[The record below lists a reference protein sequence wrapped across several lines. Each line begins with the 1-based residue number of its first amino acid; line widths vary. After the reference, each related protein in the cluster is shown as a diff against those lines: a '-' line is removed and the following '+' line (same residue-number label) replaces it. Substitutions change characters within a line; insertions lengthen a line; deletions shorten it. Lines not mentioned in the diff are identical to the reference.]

1 MFITFDTNEATQK
14 DWKALDAFVT
24 VQLGNTLAV
33 EVHLSDE
40 AVEEQVRKHA
50 ETLVDELNEG
60 QENEKENGPKSY
72 DDLTY
77 DELKKLAKL
86 RGIDTGSRRSAG
98 IREMLREVDAKDD
111 AAEDPQDDQDELK
124 RKADEV
130 IARRKAEKAAKE
142 AASEDTTEVEE
153 VEVEVLEEDELKRKA
168 DEVIARRKAEK
179 AAKEAASEDTT
190 EVEEVEVEV
199 LEEDEKD
206 GEDGEDGE
214 DGPTLADATA
224 IATELVSKGKSNVV
238 KAALN
243 DLGVKRVS
251 QLDPSD
257 IAEFIQIVKG

>member
-1 MFITFDTNEATQK
+1 MFITFDTTEATQK
-14 DWKALDAFVT
+14 DWRALAAFVT
-24 VQLGNTLAV
+24 VQLDNTFTV
-33 EVHLSDE
+33 DVHLSDE
-40 AVEEQVRKHA
+40 AVKEQVQKHA
-50 ETLVDELNEG
+50 ETLVDELNEA

-111 AAEDPQDDQDELK
+111 AAEDPT
-124 RKADEV
+124 
-130 IARRKAEKAAKE
+130 
-142 AASEDTTEVEE
+142 EDPTEVEE
-153 VEVEVLEEDELKRKA
+153 A
-168 DEVIARRKAEK
+168 
-179 AAKEAASEDTT
+179 
-190 EVEEVEVEV
+190 EVEV

-206 GEDGEDGE
+206 GEDGL
-214 DGPTLADATA
+214 TLADATA

-238 KAALN
+238 KAALSY
-243 DLGVKRVS
+243 LGVKRVS

>member
-1 MFITFDTNEATQK
+1 MFITFDTTEATQK
-14 DWKALDAFVT
+14 DWRALAALVT
-24 VQLGNTLAV
+24 VQLDSTFTV
-33 EVHLSDE
+33 DVRLSDE
-40 AVEEQVRKHA
+40 AVKEQVREHA
-50 ETLVDELNEG
+50 ETLVDELNEA

-98 IREMLREVDAKDD
+98 IREMLREVDAKDA
-111 AAEDPQDDQDELK
+111 AAEDPT
-124 RKADEV
+124 
-130 IARRKAEKAAKE
+130 
-142 AASEDTTEVEE
+142 EDPTEVEE
-153 VEVEVLEEDELKRKA
+153 AEEEVLEEDELKRKA

-179 AAKEAASEDTT
+179 AAKEAAAEEPT
-190 EVEEVEVEV
+190 EVEEVEAEV
-199 LEEDEKD
+199 LEEDEK
-206 GEDGEDGE
+206 DGEDGE

>member
-1 MFITFDTNEATQK
+1 MFITFDTTEATQK
-14 DWKALDAFVT
+14 DWRALAAFVT
-24 VQLGNTLAV
+24 VQLDNTSTV

-40 AVEEQVRKHA
+40 AVKEQVQKHV
-50 ETLVDELNEG
+50 ETLVDELNEA

-111 AAEDPQDDQDELK
+111 AAEDP
-124 RKADEV
+124 
-130 IARRKAEKAAKE
+130 
-142 AASEDTTEVEE
+142 TEVEE

-179 AAKEAASEDTT
+179 AAKDDAAEDPT

-206 GEDGEDGE
+206 RE

-251 QLDPSD
+251 QLDPAD

>member
-1 MFITFDTNEATQK
+1 MFITFDTTEATQK
-14 DWKALDAFVT
+14 DWRALSSFVT
-24 VQLGNTLAV
+24 VQLDNTFTV
-33 EVHLSDE
+33 DVRLSDE

-50 ETLVDELNEG
+50 ETLVDELNEA

-111 AAEDPQDDQDELK
+111 AAEDP
-124 RKADEV
+124 
-130 IARRKAEKAAKE
+130 
-142 AASEDTTEVEE
+142 TEVEE
-153 VEVEVLEEDELKRKA
+153 AEEEVLEEDELKRKA

-179 AAKEAASEDTT
+179 AAKEAAAEEPT
-190 EVEEVEVEV
+190 EVEEVEGEV

-206 GEDGEDGE
+206 GEDRE

-257 IAEFIQIVKG
+257 IAEFLQIVKG

>member
-1 MFITFDTNEATQK
+1 MFITFDTTEATQK
-14 DWKALDAFVT
+14 DWRALAAFVT
-24 VQLGNTLAV
+24 VQLDNTFTV
-33 EVHLSDE
+33 DVHLSDE
-40 AVEEQVRKHA
+40 AVKEQVRKHA
-50 ETLVDELNEG
+50 ETLVDELNEA

-111 AAEDPQDDQDELK
+111 AAEDP
-124 RKADEV
+124 
-130 IARRKAEKAAKE
+130 
-142 AASEDTTEVEE
+142 TEVEE
-153 VEVEVLEEDELKRKA
+153 AEEEVLEEDELKRKA

-179 AAKEAASEDTT
+179 AAKEAAAEDPTEEPT
-190 EVEEVEVEV
+190 EVEEVEGEV

-206 GEDGEDGE
+206 GEDRE

-238 KAALN
+238 KAVLG

-257 IAEFIQIVKG
+257 IAEFLQIVKG

>member
-1 MFITFDTNEATQK
+1 MFITFDTTEATQK
-14 DWKALDAFVT
+14 DWRALAAFVT
-24 VQLGNTLAV
+24 VQLDNTFTV

-50 ETLVDELNEG
+50 ETLVDELNEA

-111 AAEDPQDDQDELK
+111 AAEDP
-124 RKADEV
+124 
-130 IARRKAEKAAKE
+130 
-142 AASEDTTEVEE
+142 TEVEE
-153 VEVEVLEEDELKRKA
+153 AEEEVLEEDELKRKA

-179 AAKEAASEDTT
+179 AAKEAAAEDPTEEPT
-190 EVEEVEVEV
+190 EVEEVEGEV

-206 GEDGEDGE
+206 GEDRE

-257 IAEFIQIVKG
+257 IAEFLQIVKG

>member
-1 MFITFDTNEATQK
+1 MFITFDTTEATQK
-14 DWKALDAFVT
+14 DWRALAAFVT
-24 VQLGNTLAV
+24 VQLDNTV
-33 EVHLSDE
+33 DVRLSDE

-50 ETLVDELNEG
+50 ETLVDELNEA

-111 AAEDPQDDQDELK
+111 AAEDP
-124 RKADEV
+124 
-130 IARRKAEKAAKE
+130 
-142 AASEDTTEVEE
+142 TEVEE
-153 VEVEVLEEDELKRKA
+153 AEEEVLEEDELKRKA

-179 AAKEAASEDTT
+179 AAKEAAAEEPT
-190 EVEEVEVEV
+190 EVEEVEGEV

-206 GEDGEDGE
+206 GEDRE

-257 IAEFIQIVKG
+257 IAEFLQIVKG

>member
-1 MFITFDTNEATQK
+1 MFITFDTTEATQK
-14 DWKALDAFVT
+14 DWRALAAFVT
-24 VQLGNTLAV
+24 VQLDNTFTV
-33 EVHLSDE
+33 DVHLSDE
-40 AVEEQVRKHA
+40 AVKEQVRKHA
-50 ETLVDELNEG
+50 ETLVDELNEA

-111 AAEDPQDDQDELK
+111 ASEDPT
-124 RKADEV
+124 
-130 IARRKAEKAAKE
+130 
-142 AASEDTTEVEE
+142 EDPTEVEE
-153 VEVEVLEEDELKRKA
+153 AEEEEVLEEDELKRKA

-179 AAKEAASEDTT
+179 AAKEAAAEEPN
-190 EVEEVEVEV
+190 EVEEVEGEV
-199 LEEDEKD
+199 LEEDEK
-206 GEDGEDGE
+206 DGE

-238 KAALN
+238 KAALA

>member
-1 MFITFDTNEATQK
+1 MFITFDTTEATQK
-14 DWKALDAFVT
+14 DWRALAAFVT
-24 VQLGNTLAV
+24 VQLDNTFTV
-33 EVHLSDE
+33 DVRLSDE
-40 AVEEQVRKHA
+40 AVKEQVRKHA
-50 ETLVDELNEG
+50 ETLVDELNEA

-111 AAEDPQDDQDELK
+111 AAEDPT
-124 RKADEV
+124 
-130 IARRKAEKAAKE
+130 E
-142 AASEDTTEVEE
+142 APTEVEE
-153 VEVEVLEEDELKRKA
+153 AEE
-168 DEVIARRKAEK
+168 
-179 AAKEAASEDTT
+179 
-190 EVEEVEVEV
+190 EV
-199 LEEDEKD
+199 LEEDEK
-206 GEDGEDGE
+206 DGEDGE

-224 IATELVSKGKSNVV
+224 IATELVSKGKSHVV

-257 IAEFIQIVKG
+257 IAEFLQIVKG

>member
-1 MFITFDTNEATQK
+1 MFITFDTTEATQK
-14 DWKALDAFVT
+14 DWRALAAFVT
-24 VQLGNTLAV
+24 VQLDNTFTV
-33 EVHLSDE
+33 DVRLSDE
-40 AVEEQVRKHA
+40 AVKEQVQKHA
-50 ETLVDELNEG
+50 ETLVDELNEA

-86 RGIDTGSRRSAG
+86 RGIDTGSRRSVG

-111 AAEDPQDDQDELK
+111 AAEDHT
-124 RKADEV
+124 
-130 IARRKAEKAAKE
+130 
-142 AASEDTTEVEE
+142 EDPTEDPTEVEE
-153 VEVEVLEEDELKRKA
+153 AEE
-168 DEVIARRKAEK
+168 
-179 AAKEAASEDTT
+179 
-190 EVEEVEVEV
+190 EV
-199 LEEDEKD
+199 LEEDEK
-206 GEDGEDGE
+206 DGEDGE

-257 IAEFIQIVKG
+257 IAEFLQIVKG

>member
-1 MFITFDTNEATQK
+1 MFITFDTTEATQK

-24 VQLGNTLAV
+24 VQLDSNFTV
-33 EVHLSDE
+33 DVHLSDE

-60 QENEKENGPKSY
+60 QENENEKENGPKSY

-142 AASEDTTEVEE
+142 AA
-153 VEVEVLEEDELKRKA
+153 A
-168 DEVIARRKAEK
+168 
-179 AAKEAASEDTT
+179 EDTT

-199 LEEDEKD
+199 LEEDEK
-206 GEDGEDGE
+206 DGEDGE

>member
-1 MFITFDTNEATQK
+1 MFITFDTTEATQK
-14 DWKALDAFVT
+14 DWRALSAFVT
-24 VQLGNTLAV
+24 VQLDNTFTV
-33 EVHLSDE
+33 GVRLSDE

-50 ETLVDELNEG
+50 ETLVDELNEA
-60 QENEKENGPKSY
+60 QENAPKSY

-111 AAEDPQDDQDELK
+111 AAEDP
-124 RKADEV
+124 
-130 IARRKAEKAAKE
+130 
-142 AASEDTTEVEE
+142 TEVEE
-153 VEVEVLEEDELKRKA
+153 A
-168 DEVIARRKAEK
+168 
-179 AAKEAASEDTT
+179 
-190 EVEEVEVEV
+190 EVEV

-206 GEDGEDGE
+206 GEDGL
-214 DGPTLADATA
+214 TLADATA

>member
-1 MFITFDTNEATQK
+1 
-14 DWKALDAFVT
+14 
-24 VQLGNTLAV
+24 
-33 EVHLSDE
+33 
-40 AVEEQVRKHA
+40 
-50 ETLVDELNEG
+50 
-60 QENEKENGPKSY
+60 
-72 DDLTY
+72 
-77 DELKKLAKL
+77 
-86 RGIDTGSRRSAG
+86 
-98 IREMLREVDAKDD
+98 MLREVDAKDDAKDD

-142 AASEDTTEVEE
+142 AAAEEPTEVEE
-153 VEVEVLEEDELKRKA
+153 VEG
-168 DEVIARRKAEK
+168 
-179 AAKEAASEDTT
+179 
-190 EVEEVEVEV
+190 EV

-206 GEDGEDGE
+206 GEDG
-214 DGPTLADATA
+214 PTLSDATA

>member
-1 MFITFDTNEATQK
+1 MFITFDTTEATQK
-14 DWKALDAFVT
+14 DWRALSSFVT
-24 VQLGNTLAV
+24 VQLDNTFTV
-33 EVHLSDE
+33 DVRLSDE

-50 ETLVDELNEG
+50 ETLVDELNEA

-111 AAEDPQDDQDELK
+111 AAEDP
-124 RKADEV
+124 
-130 IARRKAEKAAKE
+130 
-142 AASEDTTEVEE
+142 TEVEE
-153 VEVEVLEEDELKRKA
+153 AEEEVLEEDELKRKA

-179 AAKEAASEDTT
+179 AAKEAAAEEPT
-190 EVEEVEVEV
+190 EVEEVEGEV
-199 LEEDEKD
+199 LEEGEK
-206 GEDGEDGE
+206 DGEDGE

-257 IAEFIQIVKG
+257 IAEFLQIVKG

>member
-1 MFITFDTNEATQK
+1 MFITFDTTEATQK
-14 DWKALDAFVT
+14 DWRALAAFVT
-24 VQLGNTLAV
+24 VQLDNTFTV
-33 EVHLSDE
+33 DVRLSDE
-40 AVEEQVRKHA
+40 AVKEQVRKHA
-50 ETLVDELNEG
+50 ETLVDELNEA

-111 AAEDPQDDQDELK
+111 AAEDP
-124 RKADEV
+124 
-130 IARRKAEKAAKE
+130 
-142 AASEDTTEVEE
+142 TEVEE
-153 VEVEVLEEDELKRKA
+153 AEEEVLEEDELKRKA

-179 AAKEAASEDTT
+179 AAKEAAEEAASEDPT
-190 EVEEVEVEV
+190 EVEEVEAEV
-199 LEEDEKD
+199 LEEDEK
-206 GEDGEDGE
+206 DGEDGE

-257 IAEFIQIVKG
+257 IAEFLQIVKG

>member
-1 MFITFDTNEATQK
+1 MFITFDTTEATQK
-14 DWKALDAFVT
+14 DWRALAAFVT
-24 VQLGNTLAV
+24 VQLDNTFTV
-33 EVHLSDE
+33 DVHLSDE
-40 AVEEQVRKHA
+40 AVKEQVRKHA
-50 ETLVDELNEG
+50 ETLVDELNEA

-111 AAEDPQDDQDELK
+111 AAEDPT
-124 RKADEV
+124 
-130 IARRKAEKAAKE
+130 
-142 AASEDTTEVEE
+142 EDPTEVEE
-153 VEVEVLEEDELKRKA
+153 AEEEVLEEDELKRKA

-179 AAKEAASEDTT
+179 AAKEAAAEEPT
-190 EVEEVEVEV
+190 EVEEVEGEV

-206 GEDGEDGE
+206 GEDRE

-224 IATELVSKGKSNVV
+224 IATELVSKGKSHVV

-257 IAEFIQIVKG
+257 IAEFLKIVKG

>member
-1 MFITFDTNEATQK
+1 MFITFDTTEATQK
-14 DWKALDAFVT
+14 DWRALAAFVT
-24 VQLGNTLAV
+24 VQLDNTFTV
-33 EVHLSDE
+33 DVHLSDE
-40 AVEEQVRKHA
+40 AVKEQVQKHA
-50 ETLVDELNEG
+50 ETLVDELNEA

-98 IREMLREVDAKDD
+98 IREMLREADAKDD
-111 AAEDPQDDQDELK
+111 AAEDPT
-124 RKADEV
+124 
-130 IARRKAEKAAKE
+130 
-142 AASEDTTEVEE
+142 EDPTEVEE
-153 VEVEVLEEDELKRKA
+153 AEEEVLEEDELKRKA
-168 DEVIARRKAEK
+168 DEVIARRKAKK
-179 AAKEAASEDTT
+179 AAEEAAAEDPT
-190 EVEEVEVEV
+190 EVEEAEVEV

-206 GEDGEDGE
+206 GEDGL
-214 DGPTLADATA
+214 TLADATA

>member
-1 MFITFDTNEATQK
+1 MFITFDTTEATQK
-14 DWKALDAFVT
+14 DWRALAAFVT
-24 VQLGNTLAV
+24 VQLDNTFTV
-33 EVHLSDE
+33 DVRLSDE
-40 AVEEQVRKHA
+40 AVKEQVRKHA
-50 ETLVDELNEG
+50 ETLVDELNEA

-111 AAEDPQDDQDELK
+111 AAEDP
-124 RKADEV
+124 
-130 IARRKAEKAAKE
+130 
-142 AASEDTTEVEE
+142 TEVEE
-153 VEVEVLEEDELKRKA
+153 AEEEVLEEDELKRKA

-179 AAKEAASEDTT
+179 AAKEAAAEEPT
-190 EVEEVEVEV
+190 EVEEVEGEV
-199 LEEDEKD
+199 LEEDEK
-206 GEDGEDGE
+206 DGEDGE

-257 IAEFIQIVKG
+257 IAEFLQIVKG

>member
-1 MFITFDTNEATQK
+1 MFITFDTTEATQK
-14 DWKALDAFVT
+14 DWRALSAFVT
-24 VQLGNTLAV
+24 VQLDNTFTV
-33 EVHLSDE
+33 GVRLSDE

-50 ETLVDELNEG
+50 ETLVDELNEA
-60 QENEKENGPKSY
+60 QENAPKSY

-111 AAEDPQDDQDELK
+111 AAEDP
-124 RKADEV
+124 
-130 IARRKAEKAAKE
+130 
-142 AASEDTTEVEE
+142 TEVEE
-153 VEVEVLEEDELKRKA
+153 AAEEEVLEEDELKRKA

-179 AAKEAASEDTT
+179 AAEEAAAEDPT
-190 EVEEVEVEV
+190 EVEEAEVEV

-206 GEDGEDGE
+206 GEDGL
-214 DGPTLADATA
+214 TLADATA

>member
-1 MFITFDTNEATQK
+1 MFITFDTTEATQK
-14 DWKALDAFVT
+14 DWRALAALVT
-24 VQLGNTLAV
+24 VQLDSNFTV
-33 EVHLSDE
+33 DVHLSDE
-40 AVEEQVRKHA
+40 AVKEQVREHA
-50 ETLVDELNEG
+50 ETLVDELNEA

-98 IREMLREVDAKDD
+98 IREMLREVDAKDA
-111 AAEDPQDDQDELK
+111 AAEDPT
-124 RKADEV
+124 
-130 IARRKAEKAAKE
+130 
-142 AASEDTTEVEE
+142 EDPTEVEE
-153 VEVEVLEEDELKRKA
+153 AEEEVLEEDELKRKA

-179 AAKEAASEDTT
+179 AAKEAAAEEPT
-190 EVEEVEVEV
+190 EVEEVEAEV
-199 LEEDEKD
+199 LEEDEK
-206 GEDGEDGE
+206 DGEDGE

>member
-1 MFITFDTNEATQK
+1 MFITFDTTEATQK
-14 DWKALDAFVT
+14 DWRALAAFVT
-24 VQLGNTLAV
+24 VQLDNTFTV
-33 EVHLSDE
+33 DVHLSDE

-50 ETLVDELNEG
+50 ETLVDELNEA
-60 QENEKENGPKSY
+60 QENEKENAPKSY

-111 AAEDPQDDQDELK
+111 AAEDPT
-124 RKADEV
+124 
-130 IARRKAEKAAKE
+130 
-142 AASEDTTEVEE
+142 EDPTEVEE
-153 VEVEVLEEDELKRKA
+153 AEEEVLEEDELKRKA

-179 AAKEAASEDTT
+179 AAKEAAAEDPT
-190 EVEEVEVEV
+190 EVEEAEVEV

-206 GEDGEDGE
+206 GEDGL
-214 DGPTLADATA
+214 TLADATA

>member
-1 MFITFDTNEATQK
+1 MFITFDTTEATQK
-14 DWKALDAFVT
+14 DWRALAAFVT
-24 VQLGNTLAV
+24 VQLDNTSTV
-33 EVHLSDE
+33 EVRLSDE

-50 ETLVDELNEG
+50 ETLVDELNEA

-111 AAEDPQDDQDELK
+111 AAEDP
-124 RKADEV
+124 
-130 IARRKAEKAAKE
+130 
-142 AASEDTTEVEE
+142 TEVEE
-153 VEVEVLEEDELKRKA
+153 AEEEVLEEDELKRKA

-179 AAKEAASEDTT
+179 AAEVEVLEEEPT
-190 EVEEVEVEV
+190 EVEEAEEEV

-206 GEDGEDGE
+206 GEA
-214 DGPTLADATA
+214 GPTLADATA

-243 DLGVKRVS
+243 DMGVKRVS

>member
-1 MFITFDTNEATQK
+1 MFITFDTTEATQK

-24 VQLGNTLAV
+24 VQLDNTFTV

-50 ETLVDELNEG
+50 ETLVDELNEA

-111 AAEDPQDDQDELK
+111 AAEDPQDELPEAEAEDDQDELK

-142 AASEDTTEVEE
+142 AAAEDHTEVED
-153 VEVEVLEEDELKRKA
+153 VEG
-168 DEVIARRKAEK
+168 
-179 AAKEAASEDTT
+179 
-190 EVEEVEVEV
+190 EV
-199 LEEDEKD
+199 LEEDEK
-206 GEDGEDGE
+206 DGEDGE

-224 IATELVSKGKSNVV
+224 IATDLVSKGKSNVV

>member
-1 MFITFDTNEATQK
+1 MFITFDTTEATQK
-14 DWKALDAFVT
+14 DWRALSAFVT
-24 VQLGNTLAV
+24 VQLDNTFTV
-33 EVHLSDE
+33 GVRLSDE

-50 ETLVDELNEG
+50 ETLVDELNEA
-60 QENEKENGPKSY
+60 QENAPKSY

-111 AAEDPQDDQDELK
+111 AAEDP
-124 RKADEV
+124 
-130 IARRKAEKAAKE
+130 
-142 AASEDTTEVEE
+142 TEVEE
-153 VEVEVLEEDELKRKA
+153 AEEEVLEEDELKRKA

-179 AAKEAASEDTT
+179 AAEVEVLEEEPT
-190 EVEEVEVEV
+190 EVEEAEGEV
-199 LEEDEKD
+199 LEEDEK
-206 GEDGEDGE
+206 DGE

-243 DLGVKRVS
+243 DMGVKRVS

>member
-1 MFITFDTNEATQK
+1 MFITFDTTEATQK
-14 DWKALDAFVT
+14 DWRALAAFVT
-24 VQLGNTLAV
+24 VQLDNTSTV

-40 AVEEQVRKHA
+40 AVKEQVQKHV
-50 ETLVDELNEG
+50 ETLVDELNEA

-111 AAEDPQDDQDELK
+111 AAEDP
-124 RKADEV
+124 
-130 IARRKAEKAAKE
+130 
-142 AASEDTTEVEE
+142 TEVEE

-179 AAKEAASEDTT
+179 AAKDDAAEDPT

-206 GEDGEDGE
+206 RE

-251 QLDPSD
+251 QLGPAD

>member
-1 MFITFDTNEATQK
+1 MFITFDTTEATQK

-24 VQLGNTLAV
+24 VQLGSNFPV
-33 EVHLSDE
+33 DVHLSDE
-40 AVEEQVRKHA
+40 ADEEQVQKHV
-50 ETLVDELNEG
+50 ETLVDELNEA
-60 QENEKENGPKSY
+60 QENEKEGGPKTY

-86 RGIDTGSRRSAG
+86 RGIDTGNRRSTG

-111 AAEDPQDDQDELK
+111 AKDELPEAEDDQDELK

-142 AASEDTTEVEE
+142 AAAEEPTEVEE
-153 VEVEVLEEDELKRKA
+153 VEG
-168 DEVIARRKAEK
+168 
-179 AAKEAASEDTT
+179 
-190 EVEEVEVEV
+190 EV

-206 GEDGEDGE
+206 GEDG
-214 DGPTLADATA
+214 PTLSDATA

-257 IAEFIQIVKG
+257 IAEFIQIVKS

>member
-1 MFITFDTNEATQK
+1 MFITFDTTEATQK
-14 DWKALDAFVT
+14 DWRALSSFVT
-24 VQLGNTLAV
+24 VQLDNTFTV
-33 EVHLSDE
+33 DVRLSDE

-50 ETLVDELNEG
+50 ETLVDELNEA

-111 AAEDPQDDQDELK
+111 AAEDP
-124 RKADEV
+124 
-130 IARRKAEKAAKE
+130 
-142 AASEDTTEVEE
+142 TEVEE
-153 VEVEVLEEDELKRKA
+153 AEEEVLEEDELKRKA

-179 AAKEAASEDTT
+179 AAKEAAAEDPTEEPT
-190 EVEEVEVEV
+190 EVEEVEGEV

-206 GEDGEDGE
+206 GEDRE

-238 KAALN
+238 KAVLG

-257 IAEFIQIVKG
+257 IAEFLQIVKG

>member
-1 MFITFDTNEATQK
+1 MFITFDTTEATQK

-40 AVEEQVRKHA
+40 AVEEQARKHA

-142 AASEDTTEVEE
+142 AA
-153 VEVEVLEEDELKRKA
+153 A
-168 DEVIARRKAEK
+168 
-179 AAKEAASEDTT
+179 EDTT

>member
-1 MFITFDTNEATQK
+1 MFITFDTTEATQK
-14 DWKALDAFVT
+14 DWKALAAFVT
-24 VQLGNTLAV
+24 VQLDNTFTV

-50 ETLVDELNEG
+50 ETLVDELNEA

-111 AAEDPQDDQDELK
+111 AAEDPTEVEEAGAGDDQDELK

-142 AASEDTTEVEE
+142 AAAEDP
-153 VEVEVLEEDELKRKA
+153 
-168 DEVIARRKAEK
+168 
-179 AAKEAASEDTT
+179 T

-199 LEEDEKD
+199 LEEDEK
-206 GEDGEDGE
+206 DGE

-257 IAEFIQIVKG
+257 ITEFIQIVKG

>member
-1 MFITFDTNEATQK
+1 MFITFDTTEATQK
-14 DWKALDAFVT
+14 DWRALSAFVT
-24 VQLGNTLAV
+24 VQLDNTFTV
-33 EVHLSDE
+33 GVRLSDE

-50 ETLVDELNEG
+50 ETLVDELNEA

-98 IREMLREVDAKDD
+98 IREMLREVDA
-111 AAEDPQDDQDELK
+111 AEDPT
-124 RKADEV
+124 
-130 IARRKAEKAAKE
+130 
-142 AASEDTTEVEE
+142 EDHTEDPTEVEE
-153 VEVEVLEEDELKRKA
+153 AEEEVLEEDELKRKA

-179 AAKEAASEDTT
+179 AAEVEVLEEEPT
-190 EVEEVEVEV
+190 EVEEAEGEV
-199 LEEDEKD
+199 LEEDEK
-206 GEDGEDGE
+206 DGE

-243 DLGVKRVS
+243 DMGVKRVS

>member
-1 MFITFDTNEATQK
+1 MFITFDTTEATQK
-14 DWKALDAFVT
+14 DWRALAAFVT
-24 VQLGNTLAV
+24 VQLDNTFTV
-33 EVHLSDE
+33 DVRLSDE

-50 ETLVDELNEG
+50 ETLVDELNEA

-111 AAEDPQDDQDELK
+111 AAEDP
-124 RKADEV
+124 
-130 IARRKAEKAAKE
+130 
-142 AASEDTTEVEE
+142 TEVEE
-153 VEVEVLEEDELKRKA
+153 AEEEVLEEDELKRKA

-179 AAKEAASEDTT
+179 AAKEAAAEEPT
-190 EVEEVEVEV
+190 EVEEVEGEV
-199 LEEDEKD
+199 LEEDEK
-206 GEDGEDGE
+206 DGEDGE

-257 IAEFIQIVKG
+257 IAEFLQIVKG

>member
-1 MFITFDTNEATQK
+1 MFITFDTTEATQK
-14 DWKALDAFVT
+14 DWKALAAFVT
-24 VQLGNTLAV
+24 VQLDNTFTV

-50 ETLVDELNEG
+50 ETLVDELNEA

-111 AAEDPQDDQDELK
+111 AAEDP
-124 RKADEV
+124 
-130 IARRKAEKAAKE
+130 
-142 AASEDTTEVEE
+142 TEVEE
-153 VEVEVLEEDELKRKA
+153 AEGEVLEEDELKRKA

-179 AAKEAASEDTT
+179 AAKEAAAEDPT

-206 GEDGEDGE
+206 GEDGL
-214 DGPTLADATA
+214 TLADATA

-251 QLDPSD
+251 EIDPSD